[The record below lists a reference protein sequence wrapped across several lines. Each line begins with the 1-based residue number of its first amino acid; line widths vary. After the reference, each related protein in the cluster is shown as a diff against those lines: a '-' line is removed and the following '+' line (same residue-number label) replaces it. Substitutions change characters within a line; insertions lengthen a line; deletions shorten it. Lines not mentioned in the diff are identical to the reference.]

1 MRAMSLVYTTLLS
14 LVPFLALGFSVL
26 KALGAHNSLEPVLLE
41 FLRPLGPQAQ
51 EITGNVIG
59 FVEKIQVGVLG
70 SLGVALLFYTAIS
83 LIQKVE
89 SSFNFIWRIER
100 PRPFAQRMGEYLGV
114 LMVGPVVVFSA
125 MGMTATVLN
134 SEIVT
139 RIQELE
145 PFGFLLYGLTQLVPY
160 ALIVGMFTFM
170 YAYIPNTRVRLKA
183 AVLGGLAAGIL
194 WQSASLGFASF
205 VSGATNYNA
214 IYSGFAILIFLL
226 IWLYVGWLILLT
238 GCQFAFYVQHPMH
251 MRPDRSLPHAGSR
264 EVEFT
269 ALMVMATAGRRFI
282 DGQTA
287 LTQEDMTRELA
298 ATPERVARAVEALIE
313 QGFLTEA
320 GQARTQLVPARDLE
334 SVSLGALW
342 QAVRRGNSALAGQ
355 PPLGRRVLGLLDD
368 AELGF
373 VERHGNTSLR
383 QWLRADARTPARD
396 RSA

>member
-1 MRAMSLVYTTLLS
+1 
-14 LVPFLALGFSVL
+14 
-26 KALGAHNSLEPVLLE
+26 
-41 FLRPLGPQAQ
+41 
-51 EITGNVIG
+51 
-59 FVEKIQVGVLG
+59 
-70 SLGVALLFYTAIS
+70 
-83 LIQKVE
+83 
-89 SSFNFIWRIER
+89 
-100 PRPFAQRMGEYLGV
+100 MGEYLGV

-125 MGMTATVLN
+125 LGMTATVLN

-145 PFGFLLYGLTQLVPY
+145 PFGFLLYGVTRLVPY

-183 AVLGGLAAGIL
+183 AVLGGLAAGVL

-205 VSGATNYNA
+205 VAGATNYNA

-251 MRPDRSLPHAGSR
+251 MKPDRSLPQAGSR

-282 DGQTA
+282 DGQPA
-287 LTQEDMTRELA
+287 LTQEDMARELA
-298 ATPERVARAVEALIE
+298 ATPERVARAVETLIE

-342 QAVRRGNSALAGQ
+342 QAVRRGNAALPGQ

-373 VERHGNTSLR
+373 VERHGDTSLR
-383 QWLRADARTPARD
+383 QWLRDMA
-396 RSA
+396 